1 LDEFADEIETWVIDA
16 LKNIGCYTAKNV
28 LAMNQAEVIEKA
40 DLEESTVEEVF
51 RILSA
56 EFEEE

>member
-1 LDEFADEIETWVIDA
+1 
-16 LKNIGCYTAKNV
+16 
-28 LAMNQAEVIEKA
+28 MNRNEVMEKA
-40 DLEESTVEEVF
+40 DLEESTIEEVF